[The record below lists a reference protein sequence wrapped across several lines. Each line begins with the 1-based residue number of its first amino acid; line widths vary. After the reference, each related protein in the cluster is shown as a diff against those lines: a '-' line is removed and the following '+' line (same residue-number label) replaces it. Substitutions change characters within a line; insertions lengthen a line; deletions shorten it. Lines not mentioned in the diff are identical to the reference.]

1 MRGVHYGAAR
11 RNEMPT
17 PTYDNDP
24 DRPDDGP
31 SAYPERFSEHTFT
44 EAQRAAIPHT
54 MGTDAEAEAFIRIN
68 TKRNR
73 ERAAYWLERWGIEP

>member
-1 MRGVHYGAAR
+1 MR
-11 RNEMPT
+11 NT

-31 SAYPERFSEHTFT
+31 SAYPARFSEHTFT
-44 EAQRAAIPHT
+44 EAQLAAIPQT
-54 MGTDAEAEAFIRIN
+54 LGTDAEAEAFVRIN

-73 ERAAYWLERWGIEP
+73 ERAADWLARNGIEP